1 MLKIGSMT
9 NTDGGQGF
17 VAQNSSLTVKSL
29 KSQKGTGIRKVLEK
43 TKLVAKKPV
52 PAKKPVAKPVAK
64 VEEQTSSQTVKV
76 LEDTKKALA
85 TLFDHEDAK
94 EFLDGNFDISEN
106 EAKEILKHATV
117 KEMKEEIT

>member
-1 MLKIGSMT
+1 MK
-9 NTDGGQGF
+9 
-17 VAQNSSLTVKSL
+17 
-29 KSQKGTGIRKVLEK
+29 K
-43 TKLVAKKPV
+43 TK
-52 PAKKPVAKPVAK
+52 AK
-64 VEEQTSSQTVKV
+64 VVKKSKTVKV